1 MVCLKFKASVK
12 IEIKLKY
19 TNSQVICGMIK
30 KFVADV
36 QIREIHDC
44 SKKFTALF
52 MNQWPLAVKIR
63 WAPIIAVGR

>member
-36 QIREIHDC
+36 
-44 SKKFTALF
+44 
-52 MNQWPLAVKIR
+52 
-63 WAPIIAVGR
+63 